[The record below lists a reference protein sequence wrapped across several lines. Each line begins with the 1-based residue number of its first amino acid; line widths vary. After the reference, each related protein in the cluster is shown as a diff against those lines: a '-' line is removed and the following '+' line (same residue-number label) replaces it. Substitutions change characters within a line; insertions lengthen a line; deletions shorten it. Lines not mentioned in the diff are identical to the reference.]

1 MIIDILLKFGII
13 KIKAYQFKV
22 LKMGNGRVPK
32 WSDWQMIEKE
42 KFDEILVYIEMGY
55 KYQTRCLYNLGF

>member
-1 MIIDILLKFGII
+1 MILDILLKFGII

-22 LKMGNGRVPK
+22 LKVCDNHVLK

-42 KFDEILVYIEMGY
+42 KFDEILVFIEMGY